1 MLITAEH
8 RIEHALRG
16 GEHWVRE
23 LIECLELKLVCGSAG
38 FGTADRHY
46 RDSTACFFLA
56 HFGLVCG
63 LLRLRSLDLGSLLVS
78 SIDMYKNDVRTMSSQ
93 SKQNILFL
101 LHERHVHILPSYRHC
116 L

>member
-23 LIECLELKLVCGSAG
+23 LIECLELKLVCG
-38 FGTADRHY
+38 TADRHY
-46 RDSTACFFLA
+46 RDSTECFFLA

-63 LLRLRSLDLGSLLVS
+63 LLRLRSLDLLVS
-78 SIDMYKNDVRTMSSQ
+78 SIDMYKNDVRTMYSQ

-116 L
+116 LCTYL